1 MKVLDV
7 NLLLYAVN
15 ADGPHH
21 RRAKAWL
28 EDVLS
33 ADETVALPWVVLLG
47 FLRLATNPRV
57 FPRPLEPAQAVD
69 VVDGWLAR
77 PAVVALGAG
86 DEHWHVLRDLLEEAG
101 TAGNLTTD
109 AHLAALAIEHGA
121 ELHSTDTDFARFRR
135 LRWVN
140 LLTEWN
146 ADSGSSIFDT
156 DPPTRT

>member
-21 RRAKAWL
+21 AAAKSWL

-33 ADETVALPWVVLLG
+33 GSETVALPWLVVLG

-57 FPRPLEPAQAVD
+57 FAKPLDPAQALE
-69 VVDGWLAR
+69 VVDGWLSR
-77 PAVVALGAG
+77 PPVERLNPG
-86 DEHWHVLRDLLEEAG
+86 DEHWDVLEDLLEEAG
-101 TAGNLTTD
+101 TAGNLTSD

-121 ELHSTDTDFARFRR
+121 ELHSTDTDFARFTR

-140 LLTEWN
+140 LLAEWK
-146 ADSGSSIFDT
+146 GE
-156 DPPTRT
+156 TRT